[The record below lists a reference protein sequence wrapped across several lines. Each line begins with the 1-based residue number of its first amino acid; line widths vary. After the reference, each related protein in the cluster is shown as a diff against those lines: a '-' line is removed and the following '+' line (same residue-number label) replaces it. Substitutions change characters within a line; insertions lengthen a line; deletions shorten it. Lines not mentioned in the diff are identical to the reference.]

1 MTYKLITSEDFEN
14 QFKKLDNS
22 VQVLVFKWINKH
34 LIDIDDP
41 KTYGKA
47 LSANLKGYWRYKI
60 GDYRLL
66 VEIRDKEL
74 CIIAVGIGHR
84 KDIYK

>member
-47 LSANLKGYWRYKI
+47 LSANLKGYWRYRI